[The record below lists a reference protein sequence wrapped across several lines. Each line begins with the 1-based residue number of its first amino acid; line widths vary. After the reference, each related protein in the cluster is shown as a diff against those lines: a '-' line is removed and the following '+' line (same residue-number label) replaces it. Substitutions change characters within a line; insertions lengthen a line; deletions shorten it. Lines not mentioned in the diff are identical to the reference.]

1 METAVKE
8 QNVSEQSNNQ
18 DNLSLEER
26 IQNIEVKLATLNRK
40 TLWERIK
47 ELIAGYIIAI
57 LLFALAWYIVGPWAI
72 IIAIVIVPLSFFYTK
87 YIYRPPFTPIFIV
100 GHKDPENPDSMVL
113 IDAWGIPDEIMDEID
128 LTGIST
134 PISTPWG
141 VGYLA
146 EGLKFDEEGNVSSII
161 FAWPHNN
168 ELNFLTKHSIFH
180 YVRQENY
187 LLAKAYNFTKMLLH
201 GMALR
206 IGFEY
211 ASYIAKYIGD
221 EKFAKGL
228 KGTED
233 EKQLTVHIE
242 EVDKQL
248 RELRKKYGFEDV
260 IDKDEANLV
269 PEG

>member
-1 METAVKE
+1 METAIRE
-8 QNVSEQSNNQ
+8 QNVAMQENEEKEAP
-18 DNLSLEER
+18 LEER
-26 IQNIEVKLATLNRK
+26 IQNIEVQIANLNKK
-40 TLWERIK
+40 TIWERIK
-47 ELIAGYIIAI
+47 ELIVGYIIAI
-57 LLFALAWYIVGPWAI
+57 VMFAISWYLVGPWAI
-72 IIAIVIVPLSFFYTK
+72 LIAVILVPVSFFYTK
-87 YIYRPPFTPIFIV
+87 YIFRPPFTPIFIV
-100 GHKDPENPDSMVL
+100 GHRDPDKPESMVI

-128 LTGIST
+128 LTGVST

-146 EGLKFDEEGNVSSII
+146 EGIKFDENGKVSSIV

-211 ASYIAKYIGD
+211 ASFIAKYIGD
-221 EKFAKGL
+221 EKIAKGL
-228 KGTED
+228 KGIED
-233 EKQLTVHIE
+233 ERQLTIHIE
-242 EVDKQL
+242 EVDQQL
-248 RELRKKYGFEDV
+248 RELRKKYGFEEV